1 MTRADPALLWGLA
14 LAIVV
19 EGLVVHLLLAVAH
32 PRLAWTLSALA
43 ASSLVWLAVKGRRRG

>member
-1 MTRADPALLWGLA
+1 VTRTHPALLWGLA

-19 EGLVVHLLLAVAH
+19 ETLVVHLVLVAAH

-43 ASSLVWLAVKGRRRG
+43 AASVLGLAGKARGRG